1 MTVPVALRRP
11 AAAIGL
17 GAILLLAAVLVVLN
31 DLTHSSWTVAV
42 PLMAIVLPFVAVG
55 ALVAWRRPENPVGWI
70 LMAIIGLFLL
80 STDGGA
86 YGQLVYQHGRHWPG
100 GPVSLF
106 LEPLWVPALIILP
119 PVAILLFP
127 EGRVTTRALRWML
140 GVYVAVA
147 AVYIVSEWEIV
158 ARAVIDANIHLVPDG
173 DLTVINSPPA
183 WFGVVQAVSLV
194 VIGVCALTWIGVQSL
209 RWRRATGEV
218 RQQAKW
224 LIGGAAIALACLGF
238 MLLGPGSSSS
248 TLVQAVMNVAVPV
261 GLAALPLSIGVG
273 ILRYRLYEIDVIIRK
288 TLVYAVLAGTL
299 AVTYLGGISLIDR
312 ALQAVTG
319 QSGALAVTVSTL
331 VVAAAFQ
338 PLRARIQR
346 AVDQRFYR
354 EKYDAT
360 RTLDAFAGRLR
371 DQIELD
377 ALAADVLGVVRLT
390 LQPRHASLWLRPAD
404 GALPAAA
411 DTQPR

>member
-1 MTVPVALRRP
+1 VTVPMALRRP
-11 AAAIGL
+11 AAVLGL
-17 GAILLLAAVLVVLN
+17 GAILILAAAQFVLN
-31 DLTHSSWTVAV
+31 DLTHSSWTIAI
-42 PLMAIVLPFVAVG
+42 PLTAIMLPFVAVG

-70 LMAIIGLFLL
+70 LMGIIGLFLL

-86 YGQLVYQHGRHWPG
+86 YGQLVYQHGRNWPG

-119 PVAILLFP
+119 PIAILLFP
-127 EGRVTTRALRWML
+127 EGRVATRALRWML
-140 GVYVAVA
+140 AAYVAA
-147 AVYIVSEWEIV
+147 GATFMLGEWGIIAQAVMN
-158 ARAVIDANIHLVPDG
+158 ADIHLVPDG

-183 WFGVVQAVSLV
+183 WFGVVQSVCLV
-194 VIGVCALTWIGVQSL
+194 IVGVCALSWIGVQSL

-218 RQQAKW
+218 RQQVKW
-224 LIGGAAIALACLGF
+224 LIGGAAIALASLGF
-238 MLLGPGSSSS
+238 MLFGPQSSSN
-248 TLVQAVMNVAVPV
+248 TLVQAVIDVALPV
-261 GLAALPLSIGVG
+261 GLAALPVSIGVG

-404 GALPAAA
+404 GAVPAAA
-411 DTQPR
+411 DTRRR

>member
-1 MTVPVALRRP
+1 MTVLVAMRRP

-17 GAILLLAAVLVVLN
+17 CAILILAAAQIVLN
-31 DLTHSSWTVAV
+31 DLTHSSWTIAI
-42 PLMAIVLPFVAVG
+42 PLTAIMLPFVAVG

-70 LMAIIGLFLL
+70 LMGIIGLFLL

-86 YGQLVYQHGRHWPG
+86 YGQLVYEHGRDWPG

-106 LEPLWVPALIILP
+106 LEPLWVPSLIILP

-127 EGRVTTRALRWML
+127 EGEVGTRALRWML
-140 GVYVAVA
+140 AVYVVA
-147 AVYIVSEWEIV
+147 TATFMLSEWAII

-173 DLTVINSPPA
+173 DLTVINTPPA
-183 WFGVVQAVSLV
+183 WFGVVQSVSLV
-194 VIGVCALTWIGVQSL
+194 IVGICALSWIGVQSL
-209 RWRRATGEV
+209 RWRRATGEM
-218 RQQAKW
+218 RQQVKW
-224 LIGGAAIALACLGF
+224 LIGGAAIALASLGF
-238 MLLGPGSSSS
+238 MLFGPQSSST
-248 TLVQAVMNVAVPV
+248 TLVQAAIDVALPV
-261 GLAALPLSIGVG
+261 GLAALPVSIGVG
-273 ILRYRLYEIDVIIRK
+273 IMRYRLYEIDVIIRK

-312 ALQAVTG
+312 ALQTLTG

-346 AVDQRFYR
+346 TVDQRFYR

-360 RTLDAFAGRLR
+360 RTLEAFAGRLR

-377 ALAADVLGVVRLT
+377 ALATDVLGVVRLT
-390 LQPRHASLWLRPAD
+390 VQPRHASLWLRPAE
-404 GALPAAA
+404 PRA
-411 DTQPR
+411 DATLR